1 MLETMLITFREG
13 LEAFLIVAITLAY
26 LTKTG
31 RLDLKKPVYVGIFV
45 AFILSAAIGVSLF
58 VAGMDYTPLMEGIVA
73 IVAGILV
80 ASLTY
85 YMMTTAHKIKEH
97 IGNTL
102 EKHAA
107 KAGWGAI
114 LGIFFFTVIMI
125 TREGLETA
133 LMMSA
138 IATKTDASSMMIG
151 AVLGTGLTAIIA
163 YLWASQS
170 SKINL
175 KLFMQVTGVFLLLFA
190 VHLFLYGI
198 YELTEVE
205 GSIFYNDA
213 LHQAMKPW
221 VSSKTLFGQLTI
233 YGLLV
238 VPCAWL
244 MIGYVKDKFFSNQNT
259 FTAAE

>member
-1 MLETMLITFREG
+1 MLETLMITFREG

-26 LTKTG
+26 LYKTG
-31 RLDLKKPVYVGIFV
+31 RKELVKPVYWGIAV
-45 AFILSAAIGVSLF
+45 ALIISATTGWHI
-58 VAGMDYTPLMEGIVA
+58 AGMADTPFMEGILA
-73 IVAGILV
+73 LVAGGLV

-85 YMMTTAHKIKEH
+85 YMMTTAHKIKDH
-97 IGNTL
+97 IGNTV

-107 KAGWGAI
+107 KAGWGAMI
-114 LGIFFFTVIMI
+114 GIFIFTVVMI
-125 TREGLETA
+125 AREGMETA
-133 LMMSA
+133 LMLGA
-138 IATKTDASSMMIG
+138 ISSKTDGSQMMMG
-151 AVLGTGLTAIIA
+151 AVLGLSLTAFIG

-170 SKINL
+170 NKINL
-175 KLFMQVTGVFLLLFA
+175 KLFMQVTGIFLFLFA

-205 GSIFYNDA
+205 GSVFYNDA
-213 LHQAMKPW
+213 IHQAMKPF

-244 MIGYVKDKFFSNQNT
+244 MISYAKDKIFAKGNRVP
-259 FTAAE
+259 AAE

>member
-1 MLETMLITFREG
+1 MLETLLITFREG

-31 RLDLKKPVYVGIFV
+31 RDNLKKPVYAGIIV
-45 AFILSAAIGVSLF
+45 ALIVSATTGFHIAEM
-58 VAGMDYTPLMEGIVA
+58 ADTPLMEGWLA
-73 IVAGILV
+73 LVAGVLV

-97 IGNTL
+97 IGNTV
-102 EKHAA
+102 ERHAA
-107 KAGWGAI
+107 KAGKGAMI
-114 LGIFFFTVIMI
+114 GMFIFTVVMI
-125 TREGLETA
+125 AREGMETA
-133 LMMSA
+133 LMLGA
-138 IATKTDASSMMIG
+138 ISSKTESSSMLMG
-151 AVLGTGLTAIIA
+151 AVAGLGLTAFIG
-163 YLWASQS
+163 YLWATQS
-170 SKINL
+170 HKINL
-175 KLFMQVTGVFLLLFA
+175 KAFMQVTGIFLFLFA
-190 VHLFLYGI
+190 VHLFLYGV

-213 LHQAMKPW
+213 VHQAMKPW

-244 MIGYVKDKFFSNQNT
+244 MIVAVKDKFFGQRQ

>member
-1 MLETMLITFREG
+1 MLETLLITFREG

-26 LTKTG
+26 LTKTN
-31 RLDLKKPVYVGIFV
+31 REDLKKPVYWGIV
-45 AFILSAAIGVSLF
+45 IALIVSATTAWHI
-58 VAGMDYTPLMEGIVA
+58 AGMANTPLMEGA
-73 IVAGILV
+73 LALVAGVLV

-97 IGNTL
+97 IGAAV

-107 KAGWGAI
+107 KAGMGAMVGMF
-114 LGIFFFTVIMI
+114 LFTVVMI
-125 TREGLETA
+125 SREGMETA
-133 LMMSA
+133 LMLSA
-138 IATKTDASSMMIG
+138 ISTKTEGSQMIIG
-151 AVLGTGLTAIIA
+151 GLLGLGLTAVIA

-170 SKINL
+170 HKINL

-205 GSIFYNDA
+205 GTIFYNDA
-213 LHQAMKPW
+213 IHQAMKPF

-244 MIGYVKDKFFSNQNT
+244 FVSYAKDKFFRKSQMMN
-259 FTAAE
+259 AAE

>member
-1 MLETMLITFREG
+1 MLETLLITFREG

-31 RLDLKKPVYVGIFV
+31 RENLKTPVYVGIAV
-45 AFILSAAIGVSLF
+45 ALLISATTGWHIAEM
-58 VAGMDYTPLMEGIVA
+58 ANTPFMEGWLA
-73 IVAGILV
+73 IIAGILV

-85 YMMTTAHKIKEH
+85 YMMTSAHKIKTQ
-97 IGNTL
+97 IGDTI
-102 EKHAA
+102 EKHAR
-107 KAGWGAI
+107 KAGKGAM
-114 LGIFFFTVIMI
+114 LGIFIFTVVMI
-125 TREGLETA
+125 AREGMETA
-133 LMMSA
+133 LMLGA
-138 IATKTDASSMMIG
+138 ISSKTDGYQMILG
-151 AVLGTGLTAIIA
+151 AALGLGLTAAIG
-163 YLWASQS
+163 YLWATQS
-170 SKINL
+170 HKINL
-175 KLFMQVTGVFLLLFA
+175 KAFMQVTGIFLFLFA

-205 GSIFYNDA
+205 DSFLYNEE

-244 MIGYVKDKFFSNQNT
+244 VFVAVKDKIFRQPST
-259 FTAAE
+259 YSAE

>member
-1 MLETMLITFREG
+1 MLETLLITFREG

-31 RLDLKKPVYVGIFV
+31 RDHLKMPVYIGIIV
-45 AFILSAAIGVSLF
+45 ALVISATTGWHIAEM
-58 VAGMDYTPLMEGIVA
+58 ADTPFMEGWLA

-85 YMMTTAHKIKEH
+85 YMMTSAHKIKSH
-97 IGNTL
+97 IGDTL
-102 EKHAA
+102 EKHAE
-107 KAGWGAI
+107 KAGKGAV
-114 LGIFFFTVIMI
+114 LGIFIFTVIMI
-125 TREGLETA
+125 AREGMETA
-133 LMMSA
+133 LMLGA
-138 IATKTDASSMMIG
+138 ISGKTDSFQMILG
-151 AVLGTGLTAIIA
+151 AALGLGLTAIIG
-163 YLWASQS
+163 YLWATQS
-170 SKINL
+170 HKINL
-175 KLFMQVTGVFLLLFA
+175 KAFMQVTGIFLFLFA

-205 GSIFYNDA
+205 GSFLYNEN

-244 MIGYVKDKFFSNQNT
+244 IIVAIKDKFINMQSSVS
-259 FTAAE
+259 AE